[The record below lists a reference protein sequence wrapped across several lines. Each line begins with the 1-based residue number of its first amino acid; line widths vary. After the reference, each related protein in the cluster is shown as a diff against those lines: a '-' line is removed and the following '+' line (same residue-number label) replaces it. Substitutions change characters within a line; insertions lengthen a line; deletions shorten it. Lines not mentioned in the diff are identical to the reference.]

1 MSYKRLFRTSWE
13 AAMQRIGF
21 IVLPGFQMLSVTAL
35 SVFELANWEIGEPVY
50 DLHLLSEPGGSIRS
64 SIGIGVATQPF
75 DDTNFDTLMVGG
87 SAVAGALTPGV
98 IKFLRQG
105 LERSRRI
112 ASTCTGA
119 FVLAEAGLLDGRR
132 ATTHWHRARELQT
145 RFPKVKVEED
155 RIFIIDGPV
164 WTSAGMTAGI
174 DLALAMIE
182 KDLSAEV
189 ARAVA
194 RQLVVYHRRAGG
206 QSQFSALLELE
217 PKSDRIQSA
226 LAYAKRNLATPLTVR
241 QLAEAAHLSPRQFS
255 RAFRAETGQS
265 PAKAVEN
272 LRVEA
277 ARLMMEQSRH
287 PIEIVARQTGF
298 ADRDRMRRAFLR
310 AFGQPPQV
318 IRLQQS
324 QFSAARAT
332 TGHSADEPPNATQ
345 FEFRVRI
352 DGLALPSA
360 IGPSFSMLKAVWPF
374 DCGN

>member
-1 MSYKRLFRTSWE
+1 
-13 AAMQRIGF
+13 MQRIGF
-21 IVLPGFQMLSVTAL
+21 IVLPGFQMMSVAAL
-35 SVFELANWEIGEPVY
+35 SVFELANKEMGEPIY
-50 DLHLLSEPGGSIRS
+50 DVHLLSETGGSIRS
-64 SIGIGVATQPF
+64 SIGICVATEPF
-75 DDTNFDTLMVGG
+75 DDTNFDTVMVGG
-87 SAVAGALTPGV
+87 SAVAGSLTPGV
-98 IKFLRQG
+98 IKFLHQALG
-105 LERSRRI
+105 RSRRV
-112 ASTCTGA
+112 AATCTGA

-132 ATTHWHRARELQT
+132 ATTHWIRARELQA

-155 RIFIIDGPV
+155 RIFITDGPV

-174 DLALAMIE
+174 DLALAMVE
-182 KDLSAEV
+182 EDLGADV
-189 ARAVA
+189 ARTMA

-226 LAYAKRNLATPLTVR
+226 LAHAKRNLDKPLTVR

-272 LRVEA
+272 LRLEA

-287 PIEIVARQTGF
+287 PIDVIARQTGF

-318 IRLQQS
+318 IRRN
-324 QFSAARAT
+324 ARAE
-332 TGHSADEPPNATQ
+332 AMA
-345 FEFRVRI
+345 
-352 DGLALPSA
+352 
-360 IGPSFSMLKAVWPF
+360 
-374 DCGN
+374 